1 MTNILIRARLDA
13 LALLGESPGPNRNRF
28 VMPSLPSVAQ
38 QAINVRQ
45 QATQQKIDVALARKS
60 LDVQQ
65 QTGDAIN
72 ELLQQAAILQQQL
85 AEGRID
91 VRV

>member
-1 MTNILIRARLDA
+1 MSSI
-13 LALLGESPGPNRNRF
+13 
-28 VMPSLPSVAQ
+28 PSVVQ
-38 QAINVRQ
+38 QSLNVQQ
-45 QATQQKIDVALARKS
+45 QATQQKIDVALARKA

-72 ELLQQAAILQQQL
+72 QLLQQSAILQQQL

>member
-1 MTNILIRARLDA
+1 MSSI
-13 LALLGESPGPNRNRF
+13 
-28 VMPSLPSVAQ
+28 PSVVQ
-38 QAINVRQ
+38 QALEVRH
-45 QATQQKIDVALARKS
+45 QATQQQIDMALARKT

-65 QTGDAIN
+65 QTGEAIN
-72 ELLQQAAILQQQL
+72 SLLQQAAILQQQL

>member
-1 MTNILIRARLDA
+1 MSSI
-13 LALLGESPGPNRNRF
+13 
-28 VMPSLPSVAQ
+28 PSVVQHAL
-38 QAINVRQ
+38 NVKQ
-45 QATQQKIDVALARKS
+45 QATQQQIDVALARKT

-72 ELLQQAAILQQQL
+72 ALLQQSAILQQQL
-85 AEGRID
+85 SEGRID

>member
-1 MTNILIRARLDA
+1 
-13 LALLGESPGPNRNRF
+13 
-28 VMPSLPSVAQ
+28 MPSLPSVAQ